1 LSFPKRGVAYSQIG
15 VAALMHENLV
25 LPALFW
31 NRVGLSGYTAREASP
46 PTSLL
51 KERGFEQIYS
61 FSQATPPIYN
71 STPNI
76 NLC

>member
-1 LSFPKRGVAYSQIG
+1 
-15 VAALMHENLV
+15 MHENLV

-51 KERGFEQIYS
+51 KERGFEQVYS
-61 FSQATPPIYN
+61 FSQATPTYLQLNPKHKPLLAAN
-71 STPNI
+71 
-76 NLC
+76 